1 MDKQSKPSS
10 KKEVAKPD
18 DQIPR
23 IILTDADPV
32 AESIVEADESLPEQ
46 ETPQEQAMDV
56 RKEIHSLRDSLSKLG
71 KHFIITLSIVGLGVS
86 AHWMIVH
93 VFGDPKFFD
102 QIPVRYVIDAG
113 DVAVIVTF
121 FTIMIR
127 ELWKSEE

>member
-1 MDKQSKPSS
+1 VDKRSKPSN
-10 KKEVAKPD
+10 KKDTAKPD
-18 DQIPR
+18 DQTPK

-32 AESIVEADESLPEQ
+32 VESIVEVDESLTEQ
-46 ETPQEQAMDV
+46 ESRQEQAVDV

-93 VFGDPKFFD
+93 VFGDPRFFD
-102 QIPVRYVIDAG
+102 LIPVRYVIDAG
-113 DVAVIVTF
+113 DIAVIVTF